1 MSDIIKP
8 SSLFESNYNVNF
20 KDIKYNNLLSNK
32 ENYNNLLEWFLN
44 EIDKNNKDYIFKP
57 SIPKI
62 ATITLIT
69 SINTSIN
76 LYNCS
81 RVMKELISSDR
92 IISIKY
98 AKGNILISKS
108 IDNNKKKKTKPS
120 KKNFYNQCT
129 IIIKCKN
136 GNKINLK
143 LFLNG
148 MIQMTGCK
156 DLNNAYEVL
165 NILDEELKKDWW
177 IYSDNA
183 LKKLEI
189 IDNNDFTHDKLNIK
203 LMNSVYDIGFNINRE
218 VLHKI
223 FIEEYY
229 IQSIYQPII
238 YVGVNSK
245 ITVRSGTLVSVLIF
259 KTGKI
264 IITAGKTENDIWD
277 AYKFINKVLYDNYDK
292 IYLQ

>member
-1 MSDIIKP
+1 MCDHLKSISLSKSDCKSHDLI
-8 SSLFESNYNVNF
+8 YNTKINV
-20 KDIKYNNLLSNK
+20 K
-32 ENYNNLLEWFLN
+32 ENYEILLDHFKKEN
-44 EIDKNNKDYIFKP
+44 EIFQP

-69 SINTSIN
+69 SINTSVN

-81 RVMKELISSDR
+81 KIMRELVSSDR

-98 AKGNILISKS
+98 AKGNILINKS
-108 IDNNKKKKTKPS
+108 ISNKKTLKPKPV

-136 GNKINLK
+136 GKAINLK

-148 MIQMTGCK
+148 KIQMTGCK
-156 DLNNAYEVL
+156 DINNAYEVL
-165 NILDEELKKDWW
+165 EILGSELKKEW
-177 IYSDNA
+177 YSVNEGK
-183 LKKLEI
+183 LKRLEV
-189 IDNNDFTHDKLNIK
+189 IDNYDFKHAELNIQ
-203 LMNSVYDIGFNINRE
+203 LINEVYDVGFSINRD
-218 VLHKI
+218 VLHKL
-223 FIEEYY
+223 FIEKYN

-245 ITVRSGTLVSVLIF
+245 INVSSGTLVSVLIF

-277 AYKFINKVLYDNYDK
+277 AYKFINTVLYDNYDQISLK
-292 IYLQ
+292 FN

>member
-1 MSDIIKP
+1 MDDALK
-8 SSLFESNYNVNF
+8 N
-20 KDIKYNNLLSNK
+20 KYNSDYQCHEKISYNSKIGSQENYEKLLNWFSNK
-32 ENYNNLLEWFLN
+32 HEL
-44 EIDKNNKDYIFKP
+44 KFKP

-69 SINTSIN
+69 SINTSVN

-81 RVMKELISSDR
+81 KVMKELVSSDK

-108 IDNNKKKKTKPS
+108 VTNNKSAKTKPS

-136 GNKINLK
+136 ENKINLK

-148 MIQMTGCK
+148 KIQMTGCK

-165 NILDEELKKDWW
+165 DILSEELKKKWFS
-177 IYSDNA
+177 INEGK
-183 LKKLEI
+183 LKRLEI
-189 IDNNDFTHDKLNIK
+189 IDNYEFTHDKLNIQ
-203 LMNSVYDIGFNINRE
+203 LINQVYDVGFNINRD
-218 VLHKI
+218 VLHKL
-223 FIEEYY
+223 FIEEYN

-245 ITVRSGTLVSVLIF
+245 INVSSGILVSVLIF

-264 IITAGKTENDIWD
+264 IITAGKTEQDIWD
-277 AYKFINKVLYDNYDK
+277 AYKFINKILYDNYDK
-292 IYLQ
+292 ISLQ

>member
-1 MSDIIKP
+1 MVD
-8 SSLFESNYNVNF
+8 VF
-20 KDIKYNNLLSNK
+20 KNKYNSDYQCVEKISYNLKIDSQENYKKLLNWFSNK
-32 ENYNNLLEWFLN
+32 HELKFN
-44 EIDKNNKDYIFKP
+44 P

-69 SINTSIN
+69 SINTSVN

-81 RVMKELISSDR
+81 KVMKELISSDK

-98 AKGNILISKS
+98 AKGNILINKCISDKKS
-108 IDNNKKKKTKPS
+108 KKKKIL

-148 MIQMTGCK
+148 KIQMTGCK

-165 NILDEELKKDWW
+165 NILSQELKKEW
-177 IYSDNA
+177 YSLNKGK
-183 LKKLEI
+183 LKRLEI
-189 IDNNDFTHDKLNIK
+189 IDNYNFTHDKLNIQ
-203 LMNSVYDIGFNINRE
+203 LINQVYDVGFNINRE
-218 VLHKI
+218 VLHKL
-223 FIEEYY
+223 FIEEYN

-245 ITVRSGTLVSVLIF
+245 INVSSGILVSVLIF

-264 IITAGKTENDIWD
+264 IITAGKTEQDIWD
-277 AYKFINKVLYDNYDK
+277 AYKFINLILYDNYDK
-292 IYLQ
+292 ISLQ

>member
-1 MSDIIKP
+1 MCDNIENISLSKSSYKNEYYDIIYD
-8 SSLFESNYNVNF
+8 NQI
-20 KDIKYNNLLSNK
+20 DIK
-32 ENYNNLLEWFLN
+32 ENYNLLLKWFSN
-44 EIDKNNKDYIFKP
+44 EKDITFQP

-81 RVMKELISSDR
+81 KVMKELVSANR

-108 IDNNKKKKTKPS
+108 ISNKKTLKTKPS

-165 NILDEELKKDWW
+165 EILSEELKKEW
-177 IYSDNA
+177 YSVNEGK
-183 LKKLEI
+183 LKRLEI
-189 IDNNDFTHDKLNIK
+189 IDNYEFTHDKLNIK
-203 LMNSVYDIGFNINRE
+203 LINSVYDVGFNINRD
-218 VLHKI
+218 VLHKL
-223 FIEEYY
+223 FIEEYN

-245 ITVRSGTLVSVLIF
+245 INVSSGTLVSVLIF

-277 AYKFINKVLYDNYDK
+277 AYKFINKVLYDNYEK
-292 IYLQ
+292 ISLK